1 MFREFDKVNTDISET
16 WRRAALLVSFASI
29 TITLNLGIAY
39 FGEYL
44 RHLTS
49 TNRLRLLIFH
59 TMFFLVQLKIE
70 YRVWLC
76 LKRIRFAYAVN
87 KF

>member
-59 TMFFLVQLKIE
+59 TMFFRYNSKLNIE
-70 YRVWLC
+70 FGCV
-76 LKRIRFAYAVN
+76 
-87 KF
+87 